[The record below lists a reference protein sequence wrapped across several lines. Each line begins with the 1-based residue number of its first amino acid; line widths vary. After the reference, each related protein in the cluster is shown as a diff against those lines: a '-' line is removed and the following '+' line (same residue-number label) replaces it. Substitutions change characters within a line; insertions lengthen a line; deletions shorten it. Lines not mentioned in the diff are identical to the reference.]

1 MSLASSAAGHRTVKH
16 LLLLAVKWVIVG
28 AKHLCFYSLVN
39 TLAGL
44 LTITTHNQDGQ
55 HMHVLVC
62 IKKWHKSRIMNSFIL
77 FPHVFPWAMS
87 MLGQFSVTIITV
99 LAGGGRMLVPA
110 GDWGDKSSSFSSSL
124 GSSGLLAHQ
133 GDEYTSRTS
142 RGDQTLGMVPAIG
155 VQERK

>member
-55 HMHVLVC
+55 HMHVQNMHQKVTQKLDYE
-62 IKKWHKSRIMNSFIL
+62 FIYL
-77 FPHVFPWAMS
+77 IPTCFYMS
-87 MLGQFSVTIITV
+87 NEHAGPQFSVTIITV
-99 LAGGGRMLVPA
+99 ARQDAGA
-110 GDWGDKSSSFSSSL
+110 SWGL
-124 GSSGLLAHQ
+124 RRQ
-133 GDEYTSRTS
+133 
-142 RGDQTLGMVPAIG
+142 I
-155 VQERK
+155 

>member
-55 HMHVLVC
+55 HMHVHNVHLKVTQ
-62 IKKWHKSRIMNSFIL
+62 KSDYEFIYL
-77 FPHVFPWAMS
+77 IPTCFHTSNEPVGPQAQ
-87 MLGQFSVTIITV
+87 GQFSVTIITV
-99 LAGGGRMLVPA
+99 LAGKDA
-110 GDWGDKSSSFSSSL
+110 GASW
-124 GSSGLLAHQ
+124 
-133 GDEYTSRTS
+133 
-142 RGDQTLGMVPAIG
+142 
-155 VQERK
+155 